1 MLSPLLVALQTYTH
15 PGSAIL
21 EFAGVGLISDGDE
34 TPYRTEIQRLVGWCA
49 ETNLVLSK
57 AKKLM
62 VDYRSLF
69 FSPYI
74 SKGRLWR
81 GCPSLEDM
89 YNTWG
94 LNRARGILKRQH
106 TPGTP

>member
-21 EFAGVGLISDGDE
+21 EFARVGLISDGDE

-62 VDYRSLF
+62 VDYRRRKPVLQ
-69 FSPYI
+69 PIYI
-74 SKGRLWR
+74 KGEVVERV
-81 GCPSLEDM
+81 PV
-89 YNTWG
+89 
-94 LNRARGILKRQH
+94 
-106 TPGTP
+106 PGGHV